1 MQRLKSPVQRQS
13 FLSVHRFI
21 YGHLGPRLHLIAAR
35 ENRHAR
41 AKAFRIWRQ
50 ETYAQ
55 TAA

>member
-1 MQRLKSPVQRQS
+1 MQRLKSPAQGQS

-21 YGHLGPRLHLIAAR
+21 YGHFGPRLHLMAAR

-41 AKAFRIWRQ
+41 AKAFQIWRQ

>member
-1 MQRLKSPVQRQS
+1 MQRRKSPAQGQS
-13 FLSVHRFI
+13 VLSVHRFI
-21 YGHLGPRLHLIAAR
+21 YGHFGPRRHLMVAR
-35 ENRHAR
+35 ENRHVR